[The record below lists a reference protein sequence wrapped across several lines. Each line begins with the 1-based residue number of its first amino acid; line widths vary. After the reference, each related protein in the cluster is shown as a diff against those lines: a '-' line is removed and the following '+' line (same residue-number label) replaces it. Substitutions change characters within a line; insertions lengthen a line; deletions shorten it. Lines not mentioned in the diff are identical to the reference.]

1 MSLRT
6 NCNTGVRSKIISEV
20 TVRQWVLF
28 LQPRY
33 DVIFTTRF
41 FFYLFFFLQT
51 ASIKERKEKKD
62 AHNSSPSETA
72 LAYWLDAADVRR
84 FFLVVIKI
92 TWPSVR
98 EKLWIKCF
106 FCCVNK
112 THCFSLPAEATHEYN
127 CRFCIVK
134 GKFSCFFFTTWV
146 LFLEFRLPP
155 FMIILYSLSKL

>member
-6 NCNTGVRSKIISEV
+6 YCNTGVRSKIISEV

-33 DVIFTTRF
+33 DVRFTTR
-41 FFYLFFFLQT
+41 FFFLQT
-51 ASIKERKEKKD
+51 ASIKRKDRKD
-62 AHNSSPSETA
+62 AHDFSPSGAA

-84 FFLVVIKI
+84 FFLAVIEI

-106 FCCVNK
+106 LLLNK

-134 GKFSCFFFTTWV
+134 RKFSFFFV
-146 LFLEFRLPP
+146 LFLQPGSYFSSCHRLW
-155 FMIILYSLSKL
+155 